1 MFSSNNQK
9 AAVSLRVGGRVRK
22 RTGKEVM
29 CDYILIK
36 ILIIKRRRTKE
47 NRREIYMP
55 GEFSKSRCLTVE
67 SEQSRPRKT
76 VQRTTKT
83 WKQTFTKGYRRETQG
98 HRDGSA
104 S

>member
-1 MFSSNNQK
+1 M
-9 AAVSLRVGGRVRK
+9 RK
-22 RTGKEVM
+22 RTRKEVM

-47 NRREIYMP
+47 NRQEIYMP
-55 GEFSKSRCLTVE
+55 VEFSKKSRCLTVE

-76 VQRTTKT
+76 VQRTTRM

-104 S
+104 I